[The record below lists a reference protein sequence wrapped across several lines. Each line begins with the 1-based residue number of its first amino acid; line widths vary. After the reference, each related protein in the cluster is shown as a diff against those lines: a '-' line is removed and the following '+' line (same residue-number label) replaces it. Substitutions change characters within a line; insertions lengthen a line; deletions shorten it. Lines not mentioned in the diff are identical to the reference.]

1 MVALTYDVRTVHIPV
16 PRLALRAGSPHP
28 TRLPAARVVPDP
40 HWVRTE
46 RAAADR
52 RREAHRSAALAVRSG
67 AGY

>member
-1 MVALTYDVRTVHIPV
+1 
-16 PRLALRAGSPHP
+16 
-28 TRLPAARVVPDP
+28 VPDP